1 MAVHKE
7 MIASIV
13 SEILGQLGHGHSLR
27 RLLVI
32 GSRADVEDM
41 ERLLDPEYQYQLL
54 FADEQGARDGFDR
67 YVLPRL
73 ELNDMA
79 DLAQGRAESGTAA
92 TVRELLLAGRTV
104 EVAAYAYTTYEAT
117 AQPSLHQLY
126 RQYDQTLQTFGL
138 VPMTPVTRQERLNKH
153 LISEQDLKS
162 CRAQGLRYVRIPAKA
177 VVTALGADYAREH
190 GIEIQR
196 GA

>member
-1 MAVHKE
+1 MVVHKE

-13 SEILGQLGHGHSLR
+13 SEILGQLGHGRSIQ

-32 GSRADVEDM
+32 GSRTDVEDM
-41 ERLLDPEYQYQLL
+41 ERVLDPKCQHQLI
-54 FADEQGARDGFDR
+54 FTDEQGARDGFDR

-73 ELNDMA
+73 ELSDMA
-79 DLAQGRAESGTAA
+79 DLALGRAESGTAA
-92 TVRELLLAGRTV
+92 TVRELLLAGKTV
-104 EVAAYAYTTYEAT
+104 EVAAYGYTAYETTAKPALY
-117 AQPSLHQLY
+117 QLY

-138 VPMTPVTRQERLNKH
+138 VPMAPVVRAGRLHKR
-153 LISEQDLKS
+153 LISEQDLRE
-162 CRAQGLRYVRIPAKA
+162 CRDQGLRNIEIPAKA